1 MQSANRQAAQ
11 SDVASQQA
19 TTQAGMNQSEFYMQA
34 IYAAL
39 MSGKI
44 RVKIEQA

>member
-1 MQSANRQAAQ
+1 MQPNNRQVVQ
-11 SDVASQQA
+11 SDTTSQQA
-19 TTQAGMNQSEFYMQA
+19 NSETGMNQSEFYMQA

-44 RVKIEQA
+44 RVKLEQL

>member
-1 MQSANRQAAQ
+1 
-11 SDVASQQA
+11 
-19 TTQAGMNQSEFYMQA
+19 MNQSDFYMQA

-44 RVKIEQA
+44 RVKLEQL